1 MKKTIGPVRDS
12 FLVYNSQGLSKGM
25 AVVSFVRQSD
35 AVRAKNKYDQKM
47 IDNREH
53 LRDVLWLFLPNFVG
67 RPLKIEFIVDSDTL
81 AQPDPPK
88 AREKTLFERIGMP
101 AAKAKT
107 VPAAPPTAPRIFP
120 VGRRVTFIFEWLHA
134 YFL

>member
-53 LRDVLWLFLPNFVG
+53 LRDVL
-67 RPLKIEFIVDSDTL
+67 
-81 AQPDPPK
+81 
-88 AREKTLFERIGMP
+88 
-101 AAKAKT
+101 
-107 VPAAPPTAPRIFP
+107 
-120 VGRRVTFIFEWLHA
+120 
-134 YFL
+134 